1 MNAQRPGMGPRR
13 RLDHGMTLVE
23 LLAVLSILAIL
34 LGVGVPGMQR
44 LVGTTRADGSIR
56 ELYAL
61 LASAR
66 QIAVLTRRDVTLCG
80 TADGSSCSRTW
91 NGNPTL
97 VFVDSNR
104 NRRADAGEEIFQV
117 SELTHNGLVRWS
129 ASGNR
134 SYLRFR
140 PDGAALEFGNFTW
153 CPASGDARQARQ
165 LILNVTG
172 RPRAAVDSDGD
183 GIVEDR
189 NGNPLRCN

>member
-1 MNAQRPGMGPRR
+1 MDAQRRRTGHRQGP
-13 RLDHGMTLVE
+13 DDDFTLVE

-34 LGVGVPGMQR
+34 LGLGVPGMQR
-44 LVGTTRADGSIR
+44 LVGTTRADGSMR

-66 QIAVLTRRDVTLCG
+66 QMAVLTRRDVTLCG
-80 TADGSSCSRTW
+80 TADGTSCSRTW

-97 VFVDSNR
+97 VFADGNR

-117 SELTHNGLVRWS
+117 SELTHTGRIRWS

-140 PDGAALEFGNFTW
+140 PDGAALEYGNFTW
-153 CPASGDARQARQ
+153 CPADGDTRQARQ

-172 RPRAAVDSDGD
+172 RPRAAVDADGD

-189 NGNPLRCN
+189 DGNPLRCD

>member
-1 MNAQRPGMGPRR
+1 MDAQRRRTGHRQGP
-13 RLDHGMTLVE
+13 DGGFTLVE

-34 LGVGVPGMQR
+34 LGLGVPGLQR
-44 LVGTTRADGSIR
+44 LVGTTRAEGSMR

-66 QIAVLTRRDVTLCG
+66 QMAVLTRRDVTLCG
-80 TADGSSCSRTW
+80 TADGTSCSRTW

-97 VFVDSNR
+97 VFADGNR

-117 SELTHNGLVRWS
+117 SELTHTGRIRWS

-140 PDGAALEFGNFTW
+140 PDGAALEYGNFTW
-153 CPASGDARQARQ
+153 CPADGDTRQARQ

-172 RPRAAVDSDGD
+172 RPRAAVDADGD

-189 NGNPLRCN
+189 DGNPLRCD

>member
-1 MNAQRPGMGPRR
+1 MDAQRPRTGRR
-13 RLDHGMTLVE
+13 QWRDDGFTLVE

-34 LGVGVPGMQR
+34 LGLGVPGMQR
-44 LVGTTRADGSIR
+44 LVGTTRADGSMR

-66 QIAVLTRRDVTLCG
+66 QMAVLTRRDVTLCG
-80 TADGSSCSRTW
+80 TADGTSCSRTW
-91 NGNPTL
+91 NGHPTL
-97 VFVDSNR
+97 VFADSNR

-117 SELTHNGLVRWS
+117 SELTHTGRIRWS

-140 PDGAALEFGNFTW
+140 PDGAALEYGNFTW
-153 CPASGDARQARQ
+153 CPADGDARQARQ

-172 RPRAAVDSDGD
+172 RPRAAVDADGD

-189 NGNPLRCN
+189 NGDPLRCN

>member
-1 MNAQRPGMGPRR
+1 MDAQRPRTGRR
-13 RLDHGMTLVE
+13 PWPDDGFTLVE

-34 LGVGVPGMQR
+34 LGLGVPGLQR
-44 LVGTTRADGSIR
+44 LVGTTRAEGSMR

-66 QIAVLTRRDVTLCG
+66 QMAVLTRRDVTLCG
-80 TADGSSCSRTW
+80 TADGTSCSRTW

-97 VFVDSNR
+97 VFADGNR
-104 NRRADAGEEIFQV
+104 NRRADGGEEIFQV
-117 SELTHNGLVRWS
+117 SEVTHSGRVRWS

-140 PDGAALEFGNFTW
+140 PDGAALEYGNFTW
-153 CPASGDARQARQ
+153 CPADGDTRQARQ

-172 RPRAAVDSDGD
+172 RPRAAVDADGD

-189 NGNPLRCN
+189 DGNPLRCD